1 MASRMSSFTAPANFD
16 WHIRGKWTIVA
27 CVARQWPE
35 SVETLARSVAERRF
49 IPARG
54 RLRTPLPRHRYL
66 FHQRPRPGVG
76 GGPKAWADF
85 WDVKKFL
92 GNRSS
97 SMPCSIAPPRCSA
110 PTSRRAL
117 DAQLAAQY
125 DALLDVAPDRTWAR
139 PPTPEESPEHER
151 T

>member
-1 MASRMSSFTAPANFD
+1 
-16 WHIRGKWTIVA
+16 
-27 CVARQWPE
+27 
-35 SVETLARSVAERRF
+35 
-49 IPARG
+49 
-54 RLRTPLPRHRYL
+54 L
-66 FHQRPRPGVG
+66 FHQRPRPGVA

-117 DAQLAAQY
+117 ARLAPHGIASVTFALDAQLAAQY